1 MSRFEKYFKLCNPT
15 DKKPN
20 DIFTRS
26 ELCKMLD
33 LTDEIFAAK
42 ILGQNT
48 QDVTEFNLYDR
59 AEHVYTEALRVE
71 LGFETKNRL

>member
-1 MSRFEKYFKLCNPT
+1 
-15 DKKPN
+15 
-20 DIFTRS
+20 
-26 ELCKMLD
+26 MLD

-71 LGFETKNRL
+71 LGFETTNRL